1 MVLLALDG
9 ASGEALGVAT
19 CFRGWSTFAARPLLN
34 VHDLAVLPAH
44 RRRGVARALLAAVEE
59 AARREGAAKVTLEV
73 RPDNA
78 PAQAL
83 YRACGF
89 TFQARAA
96 ACCVCVLTC
105 VVRLGARTRARDPPC
120 AQMHFGE
127 LRLDAA
133 PPAAAPAG

>member
-1 MVLLALDG
+1 MGGGAALPDAVLARNVAALAAWPTAVVLLALD
-9 ASGEALGVAT
+9 AVSGGALGVAT

-73 RPDNA
+73 RLDNA

-96 ACCVCVLTC
+96 ARAACACACA
-105 VVRLGARTRARDPPC
+105 VRLTVC
-120 AQMHFGE
+120 
-127 LRLDAA
+127 
-133 PPAAAPAG
+133 